1 MCYIAITK
9 AVFGSKKRRERID
22 MNNKNKSPLF
32 GLIGNL
38 LVFAL
43 VFYMYFQDGKM
54 TPVYIGLLVINAV
67 LFFINLMGFFAAR
80 K

>member
-1 MCYIAITK
+1 
-9 AVFGSKKRRERID
+9 
-22 MNNKNKSPLF
+22 MNKQNRSTLF

-43 VFYMYFQDGKM
+43 VIYLYFQDGKM
-54 TPVYIGLLVINAV
+54 TPVSIGLLVVNAV
-67 LFFINLMGFFAAR
+67 LFFINLMGFLATR

>member
-1 MCYIAITK
+1 
-9 AVFGSKKRRERID
+9 
-22 MNNKNKSPLF
+22 MNKQNRSTLF

-43 VFYMYFQDGKM
+43 VFYMYIQDGKM
-54 TPVYIGLLVINAV
+54 TPVYIGLLVVNAV
-67 LFFINLMGFFAAR
+67 LFFINLMGFLATR

>member
-1 MCYIAITK
+1 
-9 AVFGSKKRRERID
+9 
-22 MNNKNKSPLF
+22 MNKQNRSTLF

-43 VFYMYFQDGKM
+43 VFYMYIQDGKM
-54 TPVYIGLLVINAV
+54 PPVYIGLLVVNAV
-67 LFFINLMGFFAAR
+67 IFFVNLMGFFATR

>member
-1 MCYIAITK
+1 
-9 AVFGSKKRRERID
+9 
-22 MNNKNKSPLF
+22 MNKQNRSTLF

-43 VFYMYFQDGKM
+43 VFYMYIQDGKM
-54 TPVYIGLLVINAV
+54 TPVYIGLLVVNAV
-67 LFFINLMGFFAAR
+67 IFFVNLMGFLATR

>member
-1 MCYIAITK
+1 
-9 AVFGSKKRRERID
+9 
-22 MNNKNKSPLF
+22 MNKQNRSTLF

-43 VFYMYFQDGKM
+43 VFYMYIQDGKM

-67 LFFINLMGFFAAR
+67 IFFVNLMGFFATR

>member
-1 MCYIAITK
+1 MN
-9 AVFGSKKRRERID
+9 KK
-22 MNNKNKSPLF
+22 NNSALL

-67 LFFINLMGFFAAR
+67 LFFINLMGFFATR

>member
-1 MCYIAITK
+1 
-9 AVFGSKKRRERID
+9 
-22 MNNKNKSPLF
+22 MNKQNRSTLF

-54 TPVYIGLLVINAV
+54 TPVYIGLLVVNAV
-67 LFFINLMGFFAAR
+67 IFFVNLMGFLATR

>member
-1 MCYIAITK
+1 
-9 AVFGSKKRRERID
+9 
-22 MNNKNKSPLF
+22 MNKQNRSTLF

-43 VFYMYFQDGKM
+43 VFYMYIQDGKM
-54 TPVYIGLLVINAV
+54 TPVYIGLLVVNAV
-67 LFFINLMGFFAAR
+67 IFFINLMGFFATR